1 MSAGYEK
8 KWQSVLKSFANELH
22 LHLRWTFK
30 LEENYMGVAA
40 LKGIHCDHEPK
51 PAPAINCPAA
61 ERATLDFLRA
71 IYQSCR
77 AKPRHDLFA
86 ACDLLIFDRHIATS
100 TYAEAIL
107 RTLWQTLGRRPNL
120 LRPGDETVT
129 FDESW
134 LLALLRSCGRA
145 RQDDIAFLMAS
156 RVAPRYRPNLQYLMS
171 QLSHLLEVN

>member
-1 MSAGYEK
+1 
-8 KWQSVLKSFANELH
+8 
-22 LHLRWTFK
+22 
-30 LEENYMGVAA
+30 MGVAA
-40 LKGIHCDHEPK
+40 LKVIHCDHAPK

-77 AKPRHDLFA
+77 TKPRHDLFA
-86 ACDLLIFDRHIATS
+86 ACDLLSFDRHIATS

-107 RTLWQTLGRRPNL
+107 RTLRQTLGRRPNL
-120 LRPGDETVT
+120 LRPGDDTVT

-145 RQDDIAFLMAS
+145 RDDDIAFLMAS

>member
-1 MSAGYEK
+1 MSK
-8 KWQSVLKSFANELH
+8 CFANELQFH
-22 LHLRWTFK
+22 LQSCGYP
-30 LEENYMGVAA
+30 EETYMGVAA
-40 LKGIHCDHEPK
+40 LKAIHCDHATK
-51 PAPAINCPAA
+51 PAPAVDCPAA
-61 ERATLDFLRA
+61 ERAALDFLRA

-86 ACDLLIFDRHIATS
+86 ACDLLSFDRHIATS

-107 RTLWQTLGRRPNL
+107 RTLRQTLGRRPNL

-145 RQDDIAFLMAS
+145 RKDDIAFLMAS
-156 RVAPRYRPNLQYLMS
+156 RVDRVTGQICS
-171 QLSHLLEVN
+171 I